1 MAGVTIDRERLE
13 RRLADEEQR
22 FLEEHPRSR
31 ELFERAKRHMPDGV
45 PMNWMVR
52 WAGRFPV
59 FVKEAS
65 GAHFTDV
72 DGHRYVDFCLGDT
85 GAMTGHAPAPVVRA
99 VAEQA
104 SRGLTYMLPTEDAAW
119 VAEELSRRFGLP
131 YWQVALTATDANRFA
146 IRLARHITGRSR
158 ILVFN
163 WCYHGTVDETFI
175 TLRDGMSGPREGN
188 IGPPVDPA
196 VTTRV
201 VEFNDVAAL
210 EAALAPGG

>member
-1 MAGVTIDRERLE
+1 MGGVTIDRGRLE

-22 FLEEHPRSR
+22 FLEGHPRSR

-99 VAEQA
+99 LTEQA
-104 SRGLTYMLPTEDAAW
+104 SRGLTYTQGF
-119 VAEELSRRFGLP
+119 SRRA
-131 YWQVALTATDANRFA
+131 WT
-146 IRLARHITGRSR
+146 S
-158 ILVFN
+158 
-163 WCYHGTVDETFI
+163 
-175 TLRDGMSGPREGN
+175 
-188 IGPPVDPA
+188 
-196 VTTRV
+196 
-201 VEFNDVAAL
+201 
-210 EAALAPGG
+210 